1 VRQFG
6 MAKKT
11 QMSPWVKG
19 PGHNWKTI
27 DRSRQDA
34 DADVIEEVSGDRSTY
49 LIVALAILACG
60 VGWWWQSGL
69 DGWARGIVLTLTA
82 LLTIYLIVIFG
93 ALLLFG
99 WVGRFLR
106 NL

>member
-1 VRQFG
+1 

-19 PGHNWKTI
+19 PGNNWKTI
-27 DRSRQDA
+27 EKSRQDA
-34 DADVIEEVSGDRSTY
+34 HADIIEEVHGARAFN
-49 LIVALAILACG
+49 LIATLAVLACG
-60 VGWWWQSGL
+60 AGWWWQSGL
-69 DGWARGIVLTLTA
+69 DGWARGIVLTITI
-82 LLTIYLIVIFG
+82 LLTVYLIVIFG

-99 WVGRFLR
+99 LVGRFIR